1 MLRDRTVTLPWRG
14 SLFDD
19 LAALAVEKTMV
30 ALRAHELDRAVAE
43 LNVTVEL
50 LPALGAG
57 NPENVFTNRHA

>member
-19 LAALAVEKTMV
+19 LGALAVEKTMV

-43 LNVTVEL
+43 LNVTIEL
-50 LPALGAG
+50 LPALGTSD
-57 NPENVFTNRHA
+57 PENIFTNRHA

>member
-14 SLFDD
+14 ALFDD
-19 LAALAVEKTMV
+19 LGALAIEKTMV

-43 LNVTVEL
+43 LNVTIEL